1 MHSLWSLRRL
11 VLFMVCLCAAPSF
24 AETAYLQYSVG
35 LSIVPNQNL
44 DGTIGSSSQQS
55 GRYTTN
61 PGYIVGGALGMP
73 FLEFFRAEIAL
84 NYRESDLDEM
94 YVVPGSKGGK
104 GEISLFSALVNGY
117 VDFDFDLAVVP
128 YLGVGIGYGRMELR
142 GQNSGADFKIRDEDS
157 VFVWNVMLG
166 TTLPFSDTIDFTAE
180 YRYLATDDPDFNSH
194 SPTIGNSR
202 YDSEYDAHELVLGMR
217 VNF

>member
-1 MHSLWSLRRL
+1 
-11 VLFMVCLCAAPSF
+11 
-24 AETAYLQYSVG
+24 
-35 LSIVPNQNL
+35 
-44 DGTIGSSSQQS
+44 
-55 GRYTTN
+55 
-61 PGYIVGGALGMP
+61 MP

-128 YLGVGIGYGRMELR
+128 YLGVGIGYGRMKLR
-142 GQNSGADFKIRDEDS
+142 GQNSGADFKIRDKDS

-166 TTLPFSDTIDFTAE
+166 AILPVSDTVDLTAQ
-180 YRYLATDDPDFNSH
+180 YRYVATTDPDFKSLSATN
-194 SPTIGNSR
+194 GASR
-202 YDSEYDAHELVLGMR
+202 YDSEYDAHEVVWSMR
-217 VNF
+217 IKF